1 MSKRRLAAF
10 AIPLEHRRW
19 DLLRFDGQQ
28 WLLRER
34 LAPCEERPLAR
45 IDVVLEGGAW
55 RWLRLRVRVTGWR
68 RLWPPQC
75 HLWLR
80 RRELPHIWPLIGAAL
95 ALHRSRVWLG
105 QP

>member
-55 RWLRLRVRVTGWR
+55 RWLRLRVRVTV
-68 RLWPPQC
+68 
-75 HLWLR
+75 
-80 RRELPHIWPLIGAAL
+80 GAGSG
-95 ALHRSRVWLG
+95 HRNATSGCGARNCRISG
-105 QP
+105 P